1 MTRGCLGAVGI
12 GGFRLTATGYDR
24 VPYPGHPFPQ
34 THPDR
39 LATVATMFG
48 LRPAPPD
55 ACRLLELG
63 CGDGGNLV
71 PMAYGLRES
80 AFCGV
85 DLSGRAI
92 ERAAATAGALGLD
105 NLDLHHAD
113 LTALPPLG
121 RFDFIVAHGVY
132 SWVAPAARDALLA
145 ACGAHLAPGGVAYVS
160 YDVLPGG
167 HLREITRQMLR
178 WHLREVSEP
187 EQRIAQA
194 RALLE
199 AVHAAGADGDELRQR
214 LAWQAAWALAQTD
227 ASLYHDELAEHHE
240 AVLFTDFVA
249 HAARHGLRFLAEA
262 DVFEMDTGPLPDELR
277 GAAVLEREQYLD
289 FFKGRM
295 FRQTLLCHAEA
306 EPREPGA
313 EVVSGMLAATP
324 ARPASDPAAAGRVE
338 FRGPHG
344 ASLTTDHE
352 AVKRAF
358 TRLGE
363 AWPAALPVGELGDGA
378 VVEALRRAYAAN
390 LVHLHVWAPDLATTP
405 SERPGASA
413 LARLQAAEGTRV
425 TTLRHTSVE
434 IPDEIGRRLI
444 ELLDGTRDRA
454 ALAAELGRPADE
466 LERSL
471 EGLARIGL
479 LEA

>member
-1 MTRGCLGAVGI
+1 
-12 GGFRLTATGYDR
+12 
-24 VPYPGHPFPQ
+24 
-34 THPDR
+34 
-39 LATVATMFG
+39 VASLFG
-48 LRPAPPD
+48 LSPAPPD
-55 ACRLLELG
+55 GCRLLELG

-71 PMAYGLRES
+71 PMAYGLRGS

-85 DLSGRAI
+85 DLSRRAI
-92 ERAAATAGALGLD
+92 ERAAATAGALGLA
-105 NLDLHHAD
+105 NVELHHAD
-113 LTALPPLG
+113 VGDPPALG
-121 RFDFIVAHGVY
+121 AFDFVVAHGVY

-145 ACGAHLAPGGVAYVS
+145 ACRAHLAPGGVAYVS

-178 WHLREVSEP
+178 WHLRDVREP
-187 EQRIAQA
+187 DERIAQA

-199 AVHAAGADGDELRQR
+199 AVRAAGADGDDLQQR
-214 LAWQAAWALAQTD
+214 LAWQAEWALAQAD
-227 ASLYHDELAEHHE
+227 AALYHDELAEHHE

-262 DVFEMDTGPLPDELR
+262 DVFEMDAGPLPDELR

-306 EPREPGA
+306 EPSEPGP
-313 EVVSGMLAATP
+313 EVVRGMLATTP
-324 ARPASDPAAAGRVE
+324 AKPAGDPAAAGRVE

-352 AVKRAF
+352 AVKRALV
-358 TRLGE
+358 RLGD
-363 AWPAALPVGELGDGA
+363 AWPAELPVAELGDGA
-378 VVEALRRAYAAN
+378 VVDTLRRAYAAN

-405 SERPGASA
+405 SERPVASA
-413 LARLQAAEGTRV
+413 LARLQAAESTRV
-425 TTLRHTSVE
+425 TTLRHTSIEV
-434 IPDEIGRRLI
+434 PDELGRRLLC
-444 ELLDGTRDRA
+444 LLDGTRDRA
-454 ALAAELGRPADE
+454 VLAAELGRPADE

-479 LEA
+479 LER